1 MKKIF
6 LFLLVCFTLVGCGQ
20 TEQQETPDNP
30 TTGNLETGGNSQ
42 TNGGNEETGGNGG
55 TQTEENPY
63 VPTDSIVSFSDK
75 NADKVITEPTFD
87 ISKHTN
93 DAGTNIKPYQIFGN
107 GMCLQRDAVNR
118 LWGKASSTKF
128 IAAELNGKVYYG
140 TVKSKEWEIY
150 LPKMNAGG
158 PYKLTLITEAG
169 RYVINDVYIGEVF
182 YLGGQSNMEWQVGHS
197 GEVLKDLYSTPDCVN
212 DQIRMMGVPW
222 NLQEEPTT
230 EIANNFKWTGANQS
244 TVRTF
249 SAVGYLFG
257 KHMQAELGCP
267 VGLVWAAVGGS
278 TIECWLSEENYN
290 KVKEIY
296 TPYHGKADEIYMNAC
311 LGYNGMLY
319 PLAGIN
325 VRGVVWYQGCSN
337 AFGTQTYYDK
347 ALKIFM
353 AQCREMFDNEN
364 LSFTVCELARYQGLP
379 YEYSIVNANINKV
392 AKEDPYMVVARNL
405 DLGDW
410 FDIHPVNKREIG
422 RRAAYETL
430 RVFFKYD
437 KPEPVKV
444 VDYSFNFDGSVTIKL
459 SSEAEL
465 VNGVNG
471 FEVYVDGAYTYDCVV
486 TINGDELTVRA
497 GGEISKVRY
506 GYTCLMNEQ
515 IKNDVSKMVTVYDK
529 NGFPLDLFLIEK

>member
-1 MKKIF
+1 MNKIL

-30 TTGNLETGGNSQ
+30 TIGNIETGGNSQ

-55 TQTEENPY
+55 TQVEENPY
-63 VPTDSIVSFSDK
+63 VPTDSILSFSDK
-75 NADKVITEPTFD
+75 NAGKVITEPTFD

-140 TVKSKEWEIY
+140 TVKSKDWEIY

-197 GEVLKDLYSTPDCVN
+197 GEVLKDLFSTPDCVN

-278 TIECWLSEENYN
+278 TIECWLSE
-290 KVKEIY
+290 
-296 TPYHGKADEIYMNAC
+296 
-311 LGYNGMLY
+311 
-319 PLAGIN
+319 
-325 VRGVVWYQGCSN
+325 
-337 AFGTQTYYDK
+337 
-347 ALKIFM
+347 
-353 AQCREMFDNEN
+353 
-364 LSFTVCELARYQGLP
+364 
-379 YEYSIVNANINKV
+379 
-392 AKEDPYMVVARNL
+392 
-405 DLGDW
+405 
-410 FDIHPVNKREIG
+410 
-422 RRAAYETL
+422 
-430 RVFFKYD
+430 
-437 KPEPVKV
+437 
-444 VDYSFNFDGSVTIKL
+444 
-459 SSEAEL
+459 
-465 VNGVNG
+465 
-471 FEVYVDGAYTYDCVV
+471 
-486 TINGDELTVRA
+486 
-497 GGEISKVRY
+497 
-506 GYTCLMNEQ
+506 
-515 IKNDVSKMVTVYDK
+515 
-529 NGFPLDLFLIEK
+529 